1 MKFKTRKQLKQ
12 ELSEAKAD
20 NLYYR
25 GKLSMIEANLRKAKE
40 KKTNIYITYRELRD
54 IIYSLGTDKN
64 IELY

>member
-64 IELY
+64 IEL

>member
-54 IIYSLGTDKN
+54 IMYSLGTDKN
-64 IELY
+64 IEL

>member
-40 KKTNIYITYRELRD
+40 KKTNIYTTYRELRD
-54 IIYSLGTDKN
+54 IMYSLGADKKS
-64 IELY
+64 

>member
-1 MKFKTRKQLKQ
+1 MEFKTRKQLKQ

-54 IIYSLGTDKN
+54 IMYSLGTDKN
-64 IELY
+64 IEL